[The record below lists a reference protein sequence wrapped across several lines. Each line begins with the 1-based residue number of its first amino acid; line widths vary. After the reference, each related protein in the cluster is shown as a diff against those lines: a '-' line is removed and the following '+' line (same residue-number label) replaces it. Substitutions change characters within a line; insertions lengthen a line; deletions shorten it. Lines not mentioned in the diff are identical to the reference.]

1 MREEW
6 RRSGGGMEEERRR
19 RRRRSGGGG
28 VEEGEWRRECME
40 ENRGQVRGTEP
51 VLYNP
56 T

>member
-1 MREEW
+1 MEEEW
-6 RRSGGGMEEERRR
+6 RRSGGGGE
-19 RRRRSGGGG
+19 GG

-51 VLYNP
+51 ALYNP